1 MNDEV
6 AHCVEAGMDAYLV
19 KPMDLATLMDELARW
34 LPVAVPGQAAV
45 A

>member
-1 MNDEV
+1 
-6 AHCVEAGMDAYLV
+6 MDAYLV

-34 LPVAVPGQAAV
+34 LPMAAEGESAV